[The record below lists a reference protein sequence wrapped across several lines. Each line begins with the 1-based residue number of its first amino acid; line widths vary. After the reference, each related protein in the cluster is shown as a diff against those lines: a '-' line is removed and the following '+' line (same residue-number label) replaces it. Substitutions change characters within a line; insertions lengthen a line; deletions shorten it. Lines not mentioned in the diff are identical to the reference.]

1 MRRIAV
7 GITIAGMILSAC
19 SGNSEGELDE
29 IEAHGTEESE
39 SEPEPQPEPE
49 PEPEPEA
56 EPEPR
61 PANVRYD
68 SVYDLRER
76 VEEAGVACEDW
87 AIISN
92 PDGAIERA
100 TCTSA
105 IVVSIHENASQ
116 VQQSVDFTAEIS
128 LAFDLPSHHVVGP
141 NWSVNCS
148 SHADVCIALR
158 ESLGGEVDSRE
169 P

>member
-1 MRRIAV
+1 MTSISRRAAAV
-7 GITIAGMILSAC
+7 VTAGALMAAGCIDTDGQS
-19 SGNSEGELDE
+19 SD
-29 IEAHGTEESE
+29 
-39 SEPEPQPEPE
+39 SEPAPTAVDDSEPDPELE
-49 PEPEPEA
+49 P

-68 SVYDLRER
+68 SVYDLRDR
-76 VEEAGVACEDW
+76 AEEAGVTCEDW
-87 AIISN
+87 VIIGN

-105 IVVSIHENASQ
+105 VVLSIHENAAE
-116 VQQSVDFTAEIS
+116 VQRSVDFTADLA
-128 LAFDLPSHHVVGP
+128 LAFDLKSHHVVGP
-141 NWSVNCS
+141 NWSVNCGS
-148 SHADVCIALR
+148 EADICVALR